1 MEKAPF
7 RYDIV
12 GSFLRPERLKKAR
25 EDYFNQHITKEELT
39 VIENEEIKK
48 LIDKQKSMGLKAV
61 TDGEFRRRWW
71 HLDFIQA
78 LNGITVY
85 DKVTTGFQG
94 KEMNVQ
100 GSFISSPISFNEH
113 HPFLEHFHITQEIAE
128 DALVKQT
135 IPGPNMIYLDSL
147 ILSPQYKE
155 HPVYVDIADFKKDL
169 IETYQRAILAFYE
182 AGCRYLQLDDTS
194 WGALFS
200 SVFRE
205 RIEAC
210 GFDPDQ
216 LIKEFGDITEAALE
230 VKPSD
235 MVITFHICKGNFQS
249 SWLYEGFYDIIAERL
264 FSIDAFDGFF
274 LEYDD
279 ERSGDF
285 SPLKY
290 IRHQKVVLGLITTKT
305 AELED
310 KETIKNRI
318 LEASQYLPLEQLCLS
333 PQCGFASTQEGNHI
347 TLQQQWAKLEHV
359 ITIAKEIFE

>member
-1 MEKAPF
+1 MDRAPF
-7 RYDIV
+7 KYDIV

-25 EDYFNQHITKEELT
+25 EDYFNHIITKEELT

-48 LIDKQKSMGLKAV
+48 LIDQQKNLGLKAV

-94 KEMNVQ
+94 KEMKVQ
-100 GSFISSPISFNEH
+100 GSYISSSISFNEK
-113 HPFLEHFHITQEIAE
+113 HPFLEHFRLTQKIAG
-128 DALVKQT
+128 DTLVKQT
-135 IPGPNMIYLDSL
+135 IPGPNMIYLDAL

-155 HPVYVDIADFKKDL
+155 NPVYSDLADFRKDL
-169 IETYQRAILAFYE
+169 IETYQKAILAFYD
-182 AGCRYLQLDDTS
+182 AGCRYLQFDDTS

-205 RIEAC
+205 KIEAC
-210 GFDPDQ
+210 GYQPDQ
-216 LIKEFGDITEAALE
+216 LIKEFGDITEAALK
-230 VKPSD
+230 VKPRD

-249 SWLYEGFYDIIAERL
+249 SWLYEGFYDVIAERL

-290 IRHQKVVLGLITTKT
+290 IRNQKVVLGLITTKT
-305 AELED
+305 ADLED
-310 KETIKNRI
+310 KEAIKQRI
-318 LEASQYLPLEQLCLS
+318 MEASQYVPLEQLCLS

-347 TLQQQWAKLEHV
+347 TQQQQWAKLEHV
-359 ITIAKEIFE
+359 IAIANEVFE